1 MSSILEGLG
10 GQNWGNRNLGP
21 LPAGVSLLGWIEEA
35 IGWPTLVAPRADV
48 VAGATRR
55 PALRP
60 VRKGEMGVILL
71 KKLSSGRPTSSVRPP
86 RLLRFDPPADPSAW
100 HMTGRFNWPCPH
112 YGIVPNCEWANDEGM
127 RIWLPAQHKDLAAE
141 FTYRAEGRWRELV
154 MRSRRLL
161 ARVVRRPR
169 APVFCT
175 TLFYLQLAADVG
187 I

>member
-1 MSSILEGLG
+1 M
-10 GQNWGNRNLGP
+10 R
-21 LPAGVSLLGWIEEA
+21 
-35 IGWPTLVAPRADV
+35 
-48 VAGATRR
+48 
-55 PALRP
+55 
-60 VRKGEMGVILL
+60 VILL

-86 RLLRFDPPADPSAW
+86 LRLRFEPPADPSAW
-100 HMTGRFNWPCPH
+100 HMTGRFNWPGPH
-112 YGIVPNCEWANDEGM
+112 YGIVPNCEWVNDEGM
-127 RIWLPAQHKDLAAE
+127 RIWLPAQQKDLVTE

-161 ARVVRRPR
+161 ARVVRRSR

>member
-1 MSSILEGLG
+1 
-10 GQNWGNRNLGP
+10 
-21 LPAGVSLLGWIEEA
+21 
-35 IGWPTLVAPRADV
+35 
-48 VAGATRR
+48 
-55 PALRP
+55 
-60 VRKGEMGVILL
+60 
-71 KKLSSGRPTSSVRPP
+71 
-86 RLLRFDPPADPSAW
+86 
-100 HMTGRFNWPCPH
+100 
-112 YGIVPNCEWANDEGM
+112 M